1 MLTLFYLASYIG
13 NVVEDGREHGVRFC
27 KIVSNCRN
35 RVHLVKTKVLCE
47 LDKGLTL
54 RQLLGCIFTFFM
66 GMNNEHKTV
75 LRKISLLLKLR
86 NMLLLSLKGA
96 FVLFLRF

>member
-35 RVHLVKTKVLCE
+35 RIHLVKTQVLCE
-47 LDKGLTL
+47 LDKGPTL
-54 RQLLGCIFTFFM
+54 LQLLGCIFTFFI
-66 GMNNEHKTV
+66 GMNIR
-75 LRKISLLLKLR
+75 LCYARFR
-86 NMLLLSLKGA
+86 NMLLLSRKGA